1 MDITPTYLLH
11 IMAVSIGIRFSDLLN
26 FIRNTNCLT
35 DRFAS
40 LRINFLLISCVV
52 EIFRVIGRQLI
63 QLGPWL
69 KM

>member
-1 MDITPTYLLH
+1 MIIMDITPTNLLH
-11 IMAVSIGIRFSDLLN
+11 IMAVSIGIQFSDLLD

-40 LRINFLLISCVV
+40 LRMSFLLISCVV

-63 QLGPWL
+63 QLGPW
-69 KM
+69 